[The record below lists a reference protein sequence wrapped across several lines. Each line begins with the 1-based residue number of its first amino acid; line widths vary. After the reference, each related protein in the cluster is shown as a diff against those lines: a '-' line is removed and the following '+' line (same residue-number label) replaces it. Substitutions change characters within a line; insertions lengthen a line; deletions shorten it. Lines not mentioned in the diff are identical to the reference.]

1 MSLVFGEDACDR
13 SKSPVLIR
21 LVKFSCMD
29 ACIVQP
35 LAERFKLRLV
45 FDREM
50 NVRRVVIHWSAI
62 RIGVFNSGVAGLNS
76 LLREW
81 EVSARDGV
89 HIVLWSFVGNLEL
102 SHNMLSK
109 VWWSHFLLTARDL
122 GRFYLYYKIAIKIS
136 PVCLYAKY
144 SKGLA

>member
-13 SKSPVLIR
+13 GQSPFLVR
-21 LVKFSCMD
+21 LVKFGCRN
-29 ACIVQP
+29 ACIVQL

-45 FDREM
+45 FDREV

-62 RIGVFNSGVAGLNS
+62 RVGVFNGSVAGLNS

-89 HIVLWSFVGNLEL
+89 EVRLLRFGNLEL
-102 SHNMLSK
+102 MH
-109 VWWSHFLLTARDL
+109 D
-122 GRFYLYYKIAIKIS
+122 IS
-136 PVCLYAKY
+136 
-144 SKGLA
+144 